1 MNERQNYRVHIR
13 VEGRVQGVGFRYFV
27 IGEAGNLGLTGW
39 VRNRLDGS
47 VEVIAEGERDKLIQ
61 LVHVLQ
67 RGSRSSVVSAV
78 REEWLEGT
86 GEFQGFS
93 VRDTR

>member
-1 MNERQNYRVHIR
+1 MDERQNYRLHIR

-27 IGEAGNLGLTGW
+27 MGEAGDLGLTGW
-39 VRNRLDGS
+39 VRNRFDGS
-47 VEVIAEGERDKLIQ
+47 VEVLAEGDREKLIQ

-67 RGSRSSVVSAV
+67 RGPRSSVVSAV

-86 GEFQGFS
+86 GEFHGFS
-93 VRDTR
+93 VRASL

>member
-1 MNERQNYRVHIR
+1 MNERQNYRLHIW

-27 IGEAGNLGLTGW
+27 VGEAGSLGLTGW
-39 VRNRLDGS
+39 VRNRFDGS